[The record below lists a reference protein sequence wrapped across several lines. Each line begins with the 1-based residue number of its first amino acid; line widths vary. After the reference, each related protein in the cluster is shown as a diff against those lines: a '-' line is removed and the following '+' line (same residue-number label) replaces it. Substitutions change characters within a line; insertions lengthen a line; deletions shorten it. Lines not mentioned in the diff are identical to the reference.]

1 MINEIQARQ
10 LVQEVQ
16 GIYSSELLREIKD
29 IIKFYNF
36 YEGQDELVK
45 DWQTKTLGDYEA
57 TKKATNY
64 IAEIIDKQ
72 ARFMFGEFPTITV
85 DCEDE
90 DTTEKLNKF
99 INDLIKKNLLK
110 DSLIKAAKDCFIG
123 KRIACKVTANEDEKE
138 KGVKI
143 SFRPSLEFVFET
155 QIEDIQELDK
165 VIYYYQLNDK
175 FDRKE
180 QRLWKQK
187 YEMDN
192 GYCYVSEGIYNG
204 YGEIVEEISDHKNT
218 KLKFIPTYIIFND
231 GLSGDIKGRSD
242 VEKLIDI
249 QLDYNRLDSEDT
261 DALLKGMNNIKYTID
276 AEQPETAYPTGP
288 EAFWDIQTESAKEG
302 TAQATAGTLSTDF
315 TYSTRMKEK
324 QQDNKQT
331 MHDLCSVPM
340 LTIQD
345 LTGVATSGKSMKVL
359 YWQLILRCKEKFNAW
374 GPAIEYVF
382 KFAIEMAR
390 IYGMLD
396 IADNIEYDINAELN
410 FPLPDDEL
418 DEVNSDI
425 SKVNSKC
432 MSIKQFVMKWFE
444 ANEDEADEII
454 KQLAY
459 ERQVLEES
467 YVGGMGDRLNE

>member
-16 GIYSSELLREIKD
+16 GIYSSELLSEIKD
-29 IIKFYNF
+29 IIRFYNF
-36 YEGQDELVK
+36 YEGNNKLVK

-72 ARFMFGEFPTITV
+72 ARFMFGEFPDVVV

-90 DTTEKLNKF
+90 QTKEKLDKF
-99 INDLIKKNLLK
+99 IKNLIKNNLLK

-123 KRIACKVTANEDEKE
+123 KRIACKVTANEDKKE

-155 QIEDIQELDK
+155 QVEDVQELEK

-187 YEMDN
+187 YELEDN

-204 YGEIVEEISDHKNT
+204 YGELIEAISEHKNT

-261 DALLKGMNNIKYTID
+261 DALLKGMNSIKYTID
-276 AEQPETAYPTGP
+276 AEQLDKPYPTGP
-288 EAFWDIQTESAKEG
+288 GAFWDIQTENAKEG
-302 TAQATAGTLSTDF
+302 TAQAKAGILTTDF
-315 TYSTRMKEK
+315 TYSERMKEK
-324 QQDNKQT
+324 QQINKQT
-331 MHDLCSVPM
+331 MHDLCSVPL

-374 GPAIEYVF
+374 GPALEYTF
-382 KFAIEMAR
+382 KFAIEMAKT
-390 IYGMLD
+390 YKMLD
-396 IADNIEYDINAELN
+396 VSDIEYDINIELN
-410 FPLPDDEL
+410 FPLPDDEI

-425 SKVNSKC
+425 RKVNSKC
-432 MSIKQFVMKWFE
+432 MTVKQFVMKWFE
-444 ANEDEADEII
+444 ADEHEADEII

-459 ERQVLEES
+459 ERQILEES
-467 YVGGMGDRLNE
+467 YISGMVDDLDE